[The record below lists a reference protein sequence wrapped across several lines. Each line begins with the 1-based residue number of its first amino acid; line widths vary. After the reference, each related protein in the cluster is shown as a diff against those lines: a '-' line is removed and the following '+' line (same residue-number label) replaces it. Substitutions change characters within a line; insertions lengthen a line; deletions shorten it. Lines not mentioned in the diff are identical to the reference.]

1 MFSPFTGEKT
11 EGDLPKAGVEEPG
24 EGACPGCHTNPTA
37 WGLTQQK
44 VLFSQLQSPKV
55 WGQGAGQ
62 VELEDGRLLWVSGG
76 LYPVPVSR
84 SLVRTPTHRTL
95 FYLNRISKYGHA
107 LGSWN
112 LSI

>member
-62 VELEDGRLLWVSGG
+62 VELEDGRLLWVSAGS
-76 LYPVPVSR
+76 LSCACVPVSR
-84 SLVRTPTHRTL
+84 KDAHPSHL
-95 FYLNRISKYGHA
+95 I
-107 LGSWN
+107 
-112 LSI
+112 LS